1 LVSRSGKRDGLY
13 WPAMPGEPE
22 SPLGPLAANT
32 KPGEAYHGYAYR
44 ILTRQGRDAPGGARS
59 YVRNGRMTDGYAVL
73 AWPAK
78 WGDTGVMTF
87 IVNHDGVVR
96 ERNLG
101 PDTAA
106 LAWAITEYSP
116 DSRWQ
121 PSATK

>member
-1 LVSRSGKRDGLY
+1 MALVPTLFFSPS
-13 WPAMPGEPE
+13 E
-22 SPLGPLAANT
+22 SPFGPLAADAQ
-32 KPGEAYHGYAYR
+32 PGEAYHGYHYC

-87 IVNHDGVVR
+87 IVNHDGVVH

-106 LAWAITEYSP
+106 LARAIAEYNP
-116 DSRWQ
+116 GPGWKL
-121 PSATK
+121 SATK